1 MSAEKTTQAIEPRVT
16 LDDLRHRAEAVKT
29 KAVVDARDAVDTVFT
44 AEAKRTMM
52 IAAGVVLV
60 AASMA
65 YFLGTR
71 SGRAALERELS
82 DV

>member
-29 KAVVDARDAVDTVFT
+29 KAVVDARDAVDAVFT

-71 SGRAALERELS
+71 AGRAALARELP